1 MRFFG
6 SAFAIGLGLASAAM
20 AQETQTYT
28 YDVHG
33 RLTHVAR
40 AVGTTTR
47 TTNYTLDN
55 SDGRTQR
62 VTTVTTSAGLTAQ
75 VMAKS
80 EVSDGSVDDGSESP
94 ASASTAEASSDEQA
108 VSAPIPTPTA

>member
-1 MRFFG
+1 M
-6 SAFAIGLGLASAAM
+6 GLGLASAAM

-33 RLTHVAR
+33 RLTRVAR

-55 SDGRTQR
+55 ADGRTQR
-62 VTTVTTSAGLTAQ
+62 ATTVTTGAGLTAQ
-75 VMAKS
+75 VTAPS
-80 EVSDGSVDDGSESP
+80 AVADESIDDGSERP
-94 ASASTAEASSDEQA
+94 ASASTAQPSSDEQA
-108 VSAPIPTPTA
+108 VSAPISAPTA